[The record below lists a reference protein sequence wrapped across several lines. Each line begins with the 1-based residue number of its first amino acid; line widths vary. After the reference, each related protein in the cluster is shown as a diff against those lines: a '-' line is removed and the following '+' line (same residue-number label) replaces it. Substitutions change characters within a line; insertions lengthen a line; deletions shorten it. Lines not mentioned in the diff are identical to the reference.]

1 MYDLIQIAIDGPA
14 AAGKSTVA
22 ENVAELVGGAYIN
35 TGDMYR
41 TLTWKVLEQG
51 IDPTV
56 DVAGVVEL
64 LGRIVLEHELDADGR
79 PRLLLDGCSV
89 EHAEIR
95 DPSVAGVV
103 SYVARVPEVRHWLVQ
118 RQRATRKLGTVV
130 MEGRDIGTVVFPSAR
145 FKFFLTASA
154 EIRARRRLDQPGE
167 VADDASIQSVAE
179 DIARRDEI
187 DRTRPCSP
195 LRPAPDAVYIDSSA
209 MTADDVGRKI
219 ADFVMSS
226 GFRVPGC

>member
-22 ENVAELVGGAYIN
+22 QSVAARVGGVYIN

-56 DVAGVVEL
+56 DSAGVVAL
-64 LGRIVLEHELDADGR
+64 LDRICLEHELDAEGK
-79 PRLLLDGCSV
+79 PRLLLDGQV
-89 EHAEIR
+89 MEQPDIRAPNVAE
-95 DPSVAGVV
+95 VV

-145 FKFFLTASA
+145 FKFYLTASA

-167 VADDASIQSVAE
+167 VADDASIQSVAQ

-195 LRPAPDAVYIDSSA
+195 LRPAPDAVYVDSSA
-209 MTADDVGRKI
+209 MTADEVGRKI
-219 ADFVMSS
+219 AE
-226 GFRVPGC
+226 RVLA

>member
-22 ENVAELVGGAYIN
+22 QNVAALVGGVYIN

-56 DVAGVVEL
+56 DSAGVVGL
-64 LGRIVLEHELDADGR
+64 LDRICLEHELDAEGR
-79 PRLLLDGCSV
+79 PQLLLDGRV
-89 EHAEIR
+89 MEQADIRAPNVAE
-95 DPSVAGVV
+95 VV

-145 FKFFLTASA
+145 FKFYLTASA

-167 VADDASIQSVAE
+167 VADDASIQSVAQ

-195 LRPAPDAVYIDSSA
+195 LRPAPDAVYVDSSA
-209 MTADDVGRKI
+209 MTADEVGRKI
-219 ADFVMSS
+219 AE
-226 GFRVPGC
+226 RVLA

>member
-22 ENVAELVGGAYIN
+22 QNVAALVGGVYIN

-56 DVAGVVEL
+56 DSAGVVGL
-64 LGRIVLEHELDADGR
+64 LDRICLEHELDAEGR
-79 PRLLLDGCSV
+79 PQLLLDGRV
-89 EHAEIR
+89 MEQADIRAPNVAE
-95 DPSVAGVV
+95 VV

-118 RQRATRKLGTVV
+118 RQRATRKLGAVV

-145 FKFFLTASA
+145 FKFYLTASA

-167 VADDASIQSVAE
+167 VADDACIQSVAQ

-209 MTADDVGRKI
+209 MTADEVSRKI
-219 ADFVMSS
+219 AE
-226 GFRVPGC
+226 RVLA